1 MFKAVLLGQWYSLS
15 DPNLEESLA
24 LRLDFIMFTNFD
36 GNYPDE
42 TTLCRFRNKL
52 TKYKLWDKLLKE
64 VNEQL
69 SEKGLFVKDCEGAI
83 VNATVIESSS
93 RPRKS
98 IEVKKIDKDREE
110 KEASQE
116 ARNIIYSKD
125 PDARWLKKAHKYHF
139 GYKGFLSVNEEGFIQ
154 KAHITSAN
162 VSEMHQLTKTIDS
175 LPCKAVYAD
184 KGFACKKNREFLK
197 QKKIKDR
204 IMHKAVRNR
213 PLTKEEKKENR
224 SISKVRYIVEQT
236 FGTLKRRFHF
246 WRSSYIGSDKTL
258 AQLTAKSLCLNLL
271 KAVRGLSF

>member
-1 MFKAVLLGQWYSLS
+1 
-15 DPNLEESLA
+15 
-24 LRLDFIMFTNFD
+24 MFTNFD
-36 GNYPDE
+36 DNYPDE

-52 TKYKLWDKLLKE
+52 TEYKLWDKLLKE

-83 VNATVIESSS
+83 VDATVIESSS

-162 VSEMHQLTKTIDS
+162 VSEMHQLTKT
-175 LPCKAVYAD
+175 K
-184 KGFACKKNREFLK
+184 
-197 QKKIKDR
+197 
-204 IMHKAVRNR
+204 
-213 PLTKEEKKENR
+213 
-224 SISKVRYIVEQT
+224 
-236 FGTLKRRFHF
+236 
-246 WRSSYIGSDKTL
+246 
-258 AQLTAKSLCLNLL
+258 
-271 KAVRGLSF
+271 